1 MSRTILV
8 LRVLIPLLL
17 LVAAWPADAA
27 MKSPSTV
34 VGGFHDSLLAVMK
47 EADSLGIKGRFQR
60 LEEPISK
67 AFDLSRMIRVASGSF
82 WKKAGRAKRNA
93 LLAAFSRMSIGT
105 YAHQFDGHSGEAF
118 KTVGEKPGPQGTI
131 LVHTQIVRTD
141 ESPVDL
147 TYVLKKVGGAWRIAD
162 ILLDNTISQL
172 AVRRSE
178 YRLVLRKDGVDGL
191 IATLEH
197 KADELTAE

>member
-1 MSRTILV
+1 
-8 LRVLIPLLL
+8 
-17 LVAAWPADAA
+17 
-27 MKSPSTV
+27 
-34 VGGFHDSLLAVMK
+34 
-47 EADSLGIKGRFQR
+47 
-60 LEEPISK
+60 
-67 AFDLSRMIRVASGSF
+67 
-82 WKKAGRAKRNA
+82 
-93 LLAAFSRMSIGT
+93 
-105 YAHQFDGHSGEAF
+105 
-118 KTVGEKPGPQGTI
+118 
-131 LVHTQIVRTD
+131 VHTQIVRTD

-178 YRLVLRKDGVDGL
+178 YRLVLKKDGVDGL

>member
-1 MSRTILV
+1 MSRSILV

-34 VGGFHDSLLAVMK
+34 VGGFHDNLLAVMK
-47 EADSLGIKGRFQR
+47 EADSLGIKGRYQR

-67 AFDLSRMIRVASGSF
+67 AFDLSRMIRIASGSF
-82 WKKAGRAKRNA
+82 WKKADQAKRDA

-105 YAHQFDGHSGEAF
+105 YAHQFDGHSGEVF

-131 LVHTQIVRTD
+131 LVHTQIMRTD

-147 TYVLKKVGGAWRIAD
+147 TYVVKKVDGAWRIAD
-162 ILLDNTISQL
+162 ILLDNAISQL